1 MASYYRELNFKYFN
15 VLVSINRMARNY
27 YDLKF

>member
-1 MASYYRELNFKYFN
+1 MARNYYYLNFKDLN
-15 VLVSINRMARNY
+15 VSVSVNRMAKNY